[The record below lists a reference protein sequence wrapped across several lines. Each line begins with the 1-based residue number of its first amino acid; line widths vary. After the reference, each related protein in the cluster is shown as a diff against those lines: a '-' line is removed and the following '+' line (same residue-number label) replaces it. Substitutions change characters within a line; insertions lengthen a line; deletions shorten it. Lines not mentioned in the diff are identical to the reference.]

1 MNKKIIAMIRP
12 FDAQQ
17 ILMVYEDGNKIDM
30 IQSDIEHLYT
40 NLFALADKHETYQL
54 DLVGPK
60 KYVKGLKNQIDK
72 EGVLKYNENKLII
85 NII

>member
-1 MNKKIIAMIRP
+1 MIRP
-12 FDAQQ
+12 FDLDQ

-30 IQSDIEHLYT
+30 INSKLE
-40 NLFALADKHETYQL
+40 NLNDNIFTLMEKYNVYQL
-54 DLVGPK
+54 DLTGPK

-72 EGVLKYNENKLII
+72 DFVTKYSEKKIEI

>member
-1 MNKKIIAMIRP
+1 MKKIIAMIRP
-12 FDAQQ
+12 FDLDQ

-30 IQSDIEHLYT
+30 INSKLE
-40 NLFALADKHETYQL
+40 NLNDNIFALMEKYNTYQL

-60 KYVKGLKNQIDK
+60 SYTKGLKNQI
-72 EGVLKYNENKLII
+72 ETAATAKYESNKIEI

>member
-1 MNKKIIAMIRP
+1 MKKIIAMIRP
-12 FDAQQ
+12 FDLDQ

-30 IQSDIEHLYT
+30 INSKLE
-40 NLFALADKHETYQL
+40 NLNDNIFALMEKYNVYQL
-54 DLVGPK
+54 DLTGPK

-72 EGVLKYNENKLII
+72 DFVTKYSDKKIEI